1 MSGPAHG
8 DDDRDGETSA
18 GDGHAASD
26 VAGPIHRWEAV
37 TLFRV
42 VLSITLVALLV
53 RVAVL
58 GSRPAHWD
66 EARVAYWAQ
75 YYAETGSLGYH
86 WEEHGPVVQIAAR
99 WLFEPLGVT
108 DTAARLPVGLV
119 GGLLPLAALLYREHL
134 RDSETVALALFLAFN
149 PVLLYYSRFVRSDV
163 LVAAFMFTALGML
176 VRFAD
181 TRRWRYLYGAGLLVA
196 LGFGSKEN
204 AVVYALTWAGAG
216 LLVAD
221 QWLHSPGSDTSGID
235 RARRAWPGRQL
246 GRLTGVLARWRG
258 HVAALRAIPGAGAD
272 RLRSRLESPWKTAR
286 WAAGGVA
293 KSVGVLVVTLGT
305 TLFVFADRGEGVR
318 GRKPYL
324 EGGSGRGTLG
334 DALDGPG
341 EFSTFVSDTL
351 RGAYDGYSDWFAKS
365 SERTLETYIEFL
377 DGFLSVLS
385 ANATVLVAFGVIG
398 FVLERYGRKRPR
410 PVVMFLSYCG
420 VASLLGY
427 PLGTDVV
434 GAWAWVATHIV
445 VPLAVPAAVGVAW
458 VYREVLAAQA
468 DRDTLT
474 AAGAG
479 FLLLL
484 AGVQVGYT
492 AANDV
497 YRHPQADDN
506 ELVQYAQPHD
516 DLGSVVDTLETAAG
530 ETDGP
535 TAVLYYGAEGEE
547 YDKGTA
553 LVSRPNVTA
562 FWDIRP
568 TCSVWSNTQPMNW
581 YFAVANATVDCERSP
596 AGLAARV
603 DREPPPVIF
612 AVPDDGTVPT
622 GVLGGSY
629 EKEVY
634 YTRTIG
640 RELVVYTHESWS

>member
-1 MSGPAHG
+1 MSGPARG
-8 DDDRDGETSA
+8 DDDRDGDGSVE
-18 GDGHAASD
+18 DGHTASD
-26 VAGPIHRWEAV
+26 AAGPIQRWETV

-53 RVAVL
+53 RMAVL

-75 YYAETGSLGYH
+75 YYAETGSFGYH

-108 DTAARLPVGLV
+108 DTAARLPVALI

-134 RDSETVALALFLAFN
+134 RDSETVALALFLTFN
-149 PVLLYYSRFVRSDV
+149 SVLLYYSRFVRSDV

-176 VRFAD
+176 VRFVD

-204 AVVYALTWAGAG
+204 AVVYALTWVGAG
-216 LLVAD
+216 LLVTD
-221 QWLHSPGSDTSGID
+221 QWLHSPQGDTSGVD
-235 RARRAWPGRQL
+235 RARRAWPGRL
-246 GRLTGVLARWRG
+246 LWRLAGGLARWRG
-258 HVAALRAIPGAGAD
+258 HVAALRAVPESGAD
-272 RLRSRLESPWKTAR
+272 RLRSRFDSPLTTAR
-286 WAAGGVA
+286 WAAGGAVKA
-293 KSVGVLVVTLGT
+293 AGVLVVTLGT

-324 EGGSGRGTLG
+324 DGGSGRVTLG
-334 DALDGPG
+334 DAVEPG
-341 EFSTFVSDTL
+341 GFSAFVSDTL
-351 RGAYDGYSDWFAKS
+351 GGAYDGYSDWFAKS
-365 SERTLETYIEFL
+365 SERTLEGYIEFL
-377 DGFLSVLS
+377 DGFISVLT
-385 ANATVLVAFGVIG
+385 ANATVLIAFGVIG
-398 FVLERYGRKRPR
+398 FVLERYGREQPR

-427 PLGTDVV
+427 PLGTDIV

-445 VPLAVPAAVGVAW
+445 VPLAVPAAVGISW
-458 VYREVLAAQA
+458 VYREALAAQA

-474 AAGAG
+474 AVGVG

-516 DLGSVVDTLETAAG
+516 DLGPVVDTLETAAG

-535 TAVLYYGAEGEE
+535 TAVLYYGPEGGD
-547 YDKGTA
+547 YDSGTA
-553 LVSRPNVTA
+553 LVSQSNATA
-562 FWDIRP
+562 YWDIRP

-581 YFAVANATVDCERSP
+581 YFSVADAAVDCERSP
-596 AGLAARV
+596 SELAGTI

-612 AVPDDGTVPT
+612 AVPDDGTIPV
-622 GVLGGSY
+622 GAIEASY

-640 RELVVYTHESWS
+640 RELVVYTHESWT